1 MNEIIWFFI
10 GLGFGM
16 VIMLTRKRDKEIK
29 SYEQLDE
36 ELRKDLALNKN
47 LVDSL
52 KKDLAFYKDRLYT
65 LQGKKNGNS

>member
-1 MNEIIWFFI
+1 MNEIVWFFI
-10 GLGFGM
+10 GLSFG
-16 VIMLTRKRDKEIK
+16 VIITLNRQRDKEVR